1 MAERTKTTAPA
12 TRPVPMKLF
21 ATWEVDRTAPDCIPR
36 LCSLTLT
43 RLVILRPLG
52 SDLTSISI
60 AVKMHGSKRTLRS
73 NEMAIP
79 IGGMLDTDLEL
90 QFALQYPHF
99 LKRDGNKLLILL
111 QRRKR
116 YKNRTMLGYKTLAEG
131 VINMAQVLQKQMD
144 LELELVSD
152 KAEKY
157 GGHSVAL
164 ARVSVVALSSQPVD
178 QDKRLMNDPNERL
191 CPEYSDEEE
200 EFSSEGEAEGSD
212 SEPTIEMHR
221 RKSRAK
227 IPANARVLLC
237 LISILSSGSIRF
249 VKTCVFLPAD
259 RLRTGCRPPSTT
271 RRLMER
277 LSLLQQRNLKQKF
290 IALLKR
296 RFRVSEDLD
305 QDQEEIGQKL
315 SGGDMEIEELFD
327 ELEDLSDSGPELD
340 TMSVS
345 STPKPSLRPFFSS
358 SRSLL
363 APPHSGV
370 TCVLYSL
377 DNYYT
382 EFDDDSSKT
391 VYLVGW
397 LCIVACYDSVVVT
410 NEETGNAPA
419 TAVGQ
424 QSAGQLP
431 KEKHRV
437 GHTTPERESA
447 SSRGSIGYAL
457 RLVANATAG
466 VEHFRD
472 LQDFCYV
479 LYNIT
484 INSKSPNLATVYT
497 TVVYTERGVDRQ
509 SDDSS
514 RRADSDSHPENWTD
528 HEANDPPNYVP
539 GSPPKSEQHNK
550 TESSDRRSRLF
561 TRDRGAPGN
570 NKSKKHSLSVDL
582 KPPADL
588 NSSEPR
594 KALVEQLS
602 RVLPDDSLPD
612 AVSLVSLAD
621 PGGALLA
628 TRLQE
633 RNHRV
638 LTTASPA
645 DVRATFTCLV
655 TRIQKFCNSS
665 AKPPAP
671 IKVVIAGGD
680 SFVNTVLRHYV
691 DLLSFRPPDWQNYLK
706 FLVVPLGSNTL
717 SKYLSSIDGKYSM
730 LFGEEWKEL
739 LEREGGGASE
749 CAARVSEYL
758 ADAGTT
764 MLLPIAEAMV
774 TYRETDDSSQ
784 IFIPFINDVRVGC
797 PDSSSSASVDLEESN
812 VTMSGSPP
820 SLPPPGL
827 PIPPPGRLT
836 PPSSPNVGQPMREG
850 WEPVEL
856 QLDYW
861 SKHTQGEK
869 GKNTLRQAFRALHVQ
884 RLPGLGETPGHHLSM
899 NYTTKEKKQKN
910 YFLFAFFHVI
920 PPHNVATFTVMRLGK
935 KKEKEKENEPKS
947 QTVEGVTRLICSAK
961 THNIPLRVSID
972 GTEWYGVKFFQLSA
986 QWQTHIKTFPIA
998 LLEYSS
1004 QQQTPNPTATFL
1016 LEEGIKKRKR
1026 KLLVLLEA
1034 LNNDKIICGVLFAD
1048 GLNSASS
1055 S

>member
-79 IGGMLDTDLEL
+79 PGGMLDTELEL

-144 LELELVSD
+144 LELELVSY

-157 GGHSVAL
+157 AGHSVAF

-212 SEPTIEMHR
+212 SEPTLEMHR

-227 IPANARVLLC
+227 MPNARR
-237 LISILSSGSIRF
+237 LI
-249 VKTCVFLPAD
+249 
-259 RLRTGCRPPSTT
+259 
-271 RRLMER
+271 ER

-363 APPHSGV
+363 APPHS
-370 TCVLYSL
+370 
-377 DNYYT
+377 
-382 EFDDDSSKT
+382 
-391 VYLVGW
+391 
-397 LCIVACYDSVVVT
+397 
-410 NEETGNAPA
+410 
-419 TAVGQ
+419 
-424 QSAGQLP
+424 
-431 KEKHRV
+431 
-437 GHTTPERESA
+437 
-447 SSRGSIGYAL
+447 
-457 RLVANATAG
+457 
-466 VEHFRD
+466 
-472 LQDFCYV
+472 
-479 LYNIT
+479 
-484 INSKSPNLATVYT
+484 
-497 TVVYTERGVDRQ
+497 ERGVDRQ

-550 TESSDRRSRLF
+550 NEGSDKRTRLF
-561 TRDRGAPGN
+561 ARDRGTPGS

-628 TRLQE
+628 ARLQE

-645 DVRATFTCLV
+645 DIRATFTCLV

-680 SFVNTVLRHYV
+680 CFVNAVLRHYV

-717 SKYLSSIDGKYSM
+717 SKYLSSIDGRYSM

-739 LEREGGGASE
+739 LDREGGGAGE
-749 CAARVSEYL
+749 CAVRVAEYL
-758 ADAGTT
+758 AASGTT
-764 MLLPIAEAMV
+764 LLLPIGEAMV

-797 PDSSSSASVDLEESN
+797 PDSSSSASVDLDETN
-812 VTMSGSPP
+812 ATMSGSPP
-820 SLPPPGL
+820 SLPPAGL

-861 SKHTQGEK
+861 SKQTQGEK

-884 RLPGLGETPGHHLSM
+884 RLPPLGETHGNHLSM
-899 NYTTKEKKQKN
+899 NYTTKEKKQKISD

-920 PPHNVATFTVMRLGK
+920 SSHNVATFTVMRLGK

-947 QTVEGVTRLICSAK
+947 QTVDGVTRLICSAK

-1004 QQQTPNPTATFL
+1004 QQQSPNTT
-1016 LEEGIKKRKR
+1016 
-1026 KLLVLLEA
+1026 
-1034 LNNDKIICGVLFAD
+1034 
-1048 GLNSASS
+1048 
-1055 S
+1055 

>member
-1 MAERTKTTAPA
+1 
-12 TRPVPMKLF
+12 MKQP
-21 ATWEVDRTAPDCIPR
+21 TSQTNTV

-43 RLVILRPLG
+43 RLIILRPLG

-60 AVKMHGSKRTLRS
+60 AVKMQSSKRTLRS

-79 IGGMLDTDLEL
+79 TSGMLDTELEL

-164 ARVSVVALSSQPVD
+164 ARVSVIALTSQPVD

-212 SEPTIEMHR
+212 SEPTLEMHR

-227 IPANARVLLC
+227 IPANAR
-237 LISILSSGSIRF
+237 
-249 VKTCVFLPAD
+249 
-259 RLRTGCRPPSTT
+259 
-271 RRLMER
+271 
-277 LSLLQQRNLKQKF
+277 QRNLKQKF

-315 SGGDMEIEELFD
+315 SESLTQYAGFVKGGDMEIEELFD

-363 APPHSGV
+363 APPHS
-370 TCVLYSL
+370 
-377 DNYYT
+377 
-382 EFDDDSSKT
+382 
-391 VYLVGW
+391 
-397 LCIVACYDSVVVT
+397 VVT
-410 NEETGNAPA
+410 NEETGSTPT
-419 TAVGQ
+419 TAVGH
-424 QSAGQLP
+424 QSAGQP
-431 KEKHRV
+431 AKEKHRI
-437 GHTTPERESA
+437 GHTTP
-447 SSRGSIGYAL
+447 
-457 RLVANATAG
+457 
-466 VEHFRD
+466 
-472 LQDFCYV
+472 
-479 LYNIT
+479 
-484 INSKSPNLATVYT
+484 
-497 TVVYTERGVDRQ
+497 ERGVDRQ

-550 TESSDRRSRLF
+550 SESSDRRSRLF
-561 TRDRGAPGN
+561 TRDRGAPGS
-570 NKSKKHSLSVDL
+570 NKSKKHNLSVDL

-612 AVSLVSLAD
+612 SVSLVSLAD
-621 PGGALLA
+621 PGGAVLA

-645 DVRATFTCLV
+645 DIRATFTCLV

-680 SFVNTVLRHYV
+680 SFVNAVLRYYV
-691 DLLSFRPPDWQNYLK
+691 DQLSFRPPDWQNYLK
-706 FLVVPLGSNTL
+706 FLIVPLGSNTL
-717 SKYLSSIDGKYSM
+717 SKYLSSIDTKYSM

-739 LEREGGGASE
+739 LEREGGGVSE
-749 CAARVSEYL
+749 GAARVSEYL
-758 ADAGTT
+758 AAAGTT
-764 MLLPIAEAMV
+764 LLLPIAEAMV
-774 TYRETDDSSQ
+774 TYREIDDSSQ

-827 PIPPPGRLT
+827 PVPPPGRLT
-836 PPSSPNVGQPMREG
+836 PPSSPNVGQPSREG

-861 SKHTQGEK
+861 SKQTQGEK

-884 RLPGLGETPGHHLSM
+884 RLPPLGETPGHHLSM
-899 NYTTKEKKQKN
+899 NYTTKEKKQK
-910 YFLFAFFHVI
+910 I
-920 PPHNVATFTVMRLGK
+920 MRLGK

-972 GTEWYGVKFFQLSA
+972 GTERYGVKFFQLSA

-1004 QQQTPNPTATFL
+1004 QQQVPNPT
-1016 LEEGIKKRKR
+1016 
-1026 KLLVLLEA
+1026 
-1034 LNNDKIICGVLFAD
+1034 
-1048 GLNSASS
+1048 
-1055 S
+1055 

>member
-21 ATWEVDRTAPDCIPR
+21 ASWEVDCTAPNCIPR

-43 RLVILRPLG
+43 RLVILRSLG

-60 AVKMHGSKRTLRS
+60 AVKMQSSKRTLRS

-79 IGGMLDTDLEL
+79 TGGMLDTELEL

-99 LKRDGNKLLILL
+99 LKRDGNKLLIQL

-157 GGHSVAL
+157 GGHSVVL

-212 SEPTIEMHR
+212 SEPTLEMGHR
-221 RKSRAK
+221 RKTRAK
-227 IPANARVLLC
+227 IPPNAR
-237 LISILSSGSIRF
+237 
-249 VKTCVFLPAD
+249 
-259 RLRTGCRPPSTT
+259 
-271 RRLMER
+271 
-277 LSLLQQRNLKQKF
+277 QRNLKQKF

-315 SGGDMEIEELFD
+315 SDSLTGFVKGAEMEIEELFD
-327 ELEDLSDSGPELD
+327 ELENFSDSGPELD

-363 APPHSGV
+363 APPHS
-370 TCVLYSL
+370 
-377 DNYYT
+377 
-382 EFDDDSSKT
+382 
-391 VYLVGW
+391 
-397 LCIVACYDSVVVT
+397 VVT
-410 NEETGNAPA
+410 NEETGNTAA
-419 TAVGQ
+419 TAIGQ
-424 QSAGQLP
+424 QSAGQP
-431 KEKHRV
+431 AKEKQRI
-437 GHTTPERESA
+437 GHTTP
-447 SSRGSIGYAL
+447 
-457 RLVANATAG
+457 
-466 VEHFRD
+466 
-472 LQDFCYV
+472 
-479 LYNIT
+479 
-484 INSKSPNLATVYT
+484 
-497 TVVYTERGVDRQ
+497 ERGVDRQ

-528 HEANDPPNYVP
+528 HEANDPPNYVT

-550 TESSDRRSRLF
+550 AENTDKRSRLF
-561 TRDRGAPGN
+561 TRDRGVPAT

-621 PGGALLA
+621 PGAAVLA

-645 DVRATFTCLV
+645 DIRATFTCLV

-680 SFVNTVLRHYV
+680 GFVNAVLRHYV
-691 DLLSFRPPDWQNYLK
+691 DQLSFRPQSYLK
-706 FLVVPLGSNTL
+706 FFVVPLGSNTL
-717 SKYLSSIDGKYSM
+717 SKYLGSIDAKYSM
-730 LFGEEWKEL
+730 LFGDEWKEL

-749 CAARVSEYL
+749 GAARVSEYL
-758 ADAGTT
+758 ASAGTT
-764 MLLPIAEAMV
+764 LLLPIAEAMV

-820 SLPPPGL
+820 SLPPPAL
-827 PIPPPGRLT
+827 PVPLPGRLT
-836 PPSSPNVGQPMREG
+836 PPSSPNVGQPTREG

-861 SKHTQGEK
+861 SKQTQGEK

-884 RLPGLGETPGHHLSM
+884 RLPPLGETPGHYLSM
-899 NYTTKEKKQKN
+899 NYTTKEKKQK
-910 YFLFAFFHVI
+910 I
-920 PPHNVATFTVMRLGK
+920 MRLGK

-998 LLEYSS
+998 MLEYSP
-1004 QQQTPNPTATFL
+1004 QQQAANPT
-1016 LEEGIKKRKR
+1016 
-1026 KLLVLLEA
+1026 
-1034 LNNDKIICGVLFAD
+1034 
-1048 GLNSASS
+1048 
-1055 S
+1055 

>member
-79 IGGMLDTDLEL
+79 PGGMLDTELEL

-144 LELELVSD
+144 LELELVSY

-157 GGHSVAL
+157 AGHSVAF

-212 SEPTIEMHR
+212 SEPTLEMHR

-227 IPANARVLLC
+227 IPNAR
-237 LISILSSGSIRF
+237 
-249 VKTCVFLPAD
+249 
-259 RLRTGCRPPSTT
+259 
-271 RRLMER
+271 
-277 LSLLQQRNLKQKF
+277 QRNLKQKF

-315 SGGDMEIEELFD
+315 S
-327 ELEDLSDSGPELD
+327 
-340 TMSVS
+340 
-345 STPKPSLRPFFSS
+345 
-358 SRSLL
+358 
-363 APPHSGV
+363 
-370 TCVLYSL
+370 
-377 DNYYT
+377 
-382 EFDDDSSKT
+382 
-391 VYLVGW
+391 
-397 LCIVACYDSVVVT
+397 
-410 NEETGNAPA
+410 
-419 TAVGQ
+419 
-424 QSAGQLP
+424 
-431 KEKHRV
+431 
-437 GHTTPERESA
+437 
-447 SSRGSIGYAL
+447 
-457 RLVANATAG
+457 
-466 VEHFRD
+466 
-472 LQDFCYV
+472 
-479 LYNIT
+479 
-484 INSKSPNLATVYT
+484 
-497 TVVYTERGVDRQ
+497 ERGVDRQ

-550 TESSDRRSRLF
+550 NEGSDKRTRLF
-561 TRDRGAPGN
+561 ARDRGTPGS

-612 AVSLVSLAD
+612 AVSLVSLSD

-628 TRLQE
+628 ARLQE

-645 DVRATFTCLV
+645 DIRATFTCLV

-680 SFVNTVLRHYV
+680 CFVNAVLRHYV

-739 LEREGGGASE
+739 LDREGGGAGE
-749 CAARVSEYL
+749 CAVRVAEYL
-758 ADAGTT
+758 AVSGTT
-764 MLLPIAEAMV
+764 LLLPIGEAMV

-797 PDSSSSASVDLEESN
+797 PDSSSSASVDLDETN
-812 VTMSGSPP
+812 ATMSGSPP
-820 SLPPPGL
+820 SLPPAGL

-861 SKHTQGEK
+861 SKQTQGEK

-884 RLPGLGETPGHHLSM
+884 RLPPLGETHGNHLSM
-899 NYTTKEKKQKN
+899 NYTTKEKKQKISD

-920 PPHNVATFTVMRLGK
+920 SSHNVATFTVMRLGK

-947 QTVEGVTRLICSAK
+947 QTVDGVTRLICSAK

-1004 QQQTPNPTATFL
+1004 QQQSPNTT
-1016 LEEGIKKRKR
+1016 
-1026 KLLVLLEA
+1026 
-1034 LNNDKIICGVLFAD
+1034 
-1048 GLNSASS
+1048 
-1055 S
+1055 

>member
-1 MAERTKTTAPA
+1 MAERTKVTAPA

-21 ATWEVDRTAPDCIPR
+21 ATWEVDRTPPNCIPR

-52 SDLTSISI
+52 SDLASISI
-60 AVKMHGSKRTLRS
+60 AVKMQSSKRTLRS

-79 IGGMLDTDLEL
+79 TGGILDTELEL

-131 VINMAQVLQKQMD
+131 IINMAQVLQKQMD

-178 QDKRLMNDPNERL
+178 HDKRLMNDPNERL
-191 CPEYSDEEE
+191 CPEFSDEEE

-212 SEPTIEMHR
+212 SEPTLEVHR
-221 RKSRAK
+221 RKSRGK
-227 IPANARVLLC
+227 IPTNAR
-237 LISILSSGSIRF
+237 
-249 VKTCVFLPAD
+249 
-259 RLRTGCRPPSTT
+259 
-271 RRLMER
+271 
-277 LSLLQQRNLKQKF
+277 QRNLKQKF

-296 RFRVSEDLD
+296 FRVSEELEH
-305 QDQEEIGQKL
+305 DQEEIGQKL

-363 APPHSGV
+363 APPH
-370 TCVLYSL
+370 C
-377 DNYYT
+377 
-382 EFDDDSSKT
+382 
-391 VYLVGW
+391 
-397 LCIVACYDSVVVT
+397 
-410 NEETGNAPA
+410 
-419 TAVGQ
+419 
-424 QSAGQLP
+424 
-431 KEKHRV
+431 
-437 GHTTPERESA
+437 
-447 SSRGSIGYAL
+447 
-457 RLVANATAG
+457 
-466 VEHFRD
+466 
-472 LQDFCYV
+472 
-479 LYNIT
+479 
-484 INSKSPNLATVYT
+484 
-497 TVVYTERGVDRQ
+497 ERGVDRQ

-528 HEANDPPNYVP
+528 HEANDPPNYIA
-539 GSPPKSEQHNK
+539 GSPPKSEQPNK
-550 TESSDRRSRLF
+550 SESSERKNRLF
-561 TRDRGAPGN
+561 ARDRGTPGS

-582 KPPADL
+582 KPSADL
-588 NSSEPR
+588 NNTEPR

-602 RVLPDDSLPD
+602 RILPDDSLPE
-612 AVSLVSLAD
+612 AVSLISIAD
-621 PGGALLA
+621 PGGAVLA
-628 TRLQE
+628 ARLQE
-633 RNHRV
+633 RNHKV
-638 LTTASPA
+638 LTTVSPA
-645 DVRATFTCLV
+645 DIRATFTCLV

-680 SFVNTVLRHYV
+680 SFINAVLRHYV
-691 DLLSFRPPDWQNYLK
+691 DLLSFRSPDWQNYMK

-717 SKYLSSIDGKYSM
+717 TRYLSSIDSKYSM
-730 LFGEEWKEL
+730 LFGDEWKEL
-739 LEREGGGASE
+739 LEREGGGSIE
-749 CAARVSEYL
+749 GAARVSEYL
-758 ADAGTT
+758 ATANTVL
-764 MLLPIAEAMV
+764 LLPIAEAMV

-812 VTMSGSPP
+812 VSMSGSPP
-820 SLPPPGL
+820 SLPPPTL
-827 PIPPPGRLT
+827 PVPPPGKLT
-836 PPSSPNVGQPMREG
+836 PPSSPNVGQPREG

-861 SKHTQGEK
+861 GKQTQGEK
-869 GKNTLRQAFRALHVQ
+869 GKSTLRQAFRALHVQ
-884 RLPGLGETPGHHLSM
+884 RLPSLGEAPGHHLCM
-899 NYTTKEKKQKN
+899 NYTTKEKKQK
-910 YFLFAFFHVI
+910 I
-920 PPHNVATFTVMRLGK
+920 MRLGK

-947 QTVEGVTRLICSAK
+947 QTVDGVTRLICSAK

-998 LLEYSS
+998 LLEYNP
-1004 QQQTPNPTATFL
+1004 QQQTSNAT
-1016 LEEGIKKRKR
+1016 
-1026 KLLVLLEA
+1026 
-1034 LNNDKIICGVLFAD
+1034 
-1048 GLNSASS
+1048 
-1055 S
+1055 

>member
-43 RLVILRPLG
+43 RLVVLRPLG

-79 IGGMLDTDLEL
+79 PSGMLDTELEL

-144 LELELVSD
+144 LELELVSY

-157 GGHSVAL
+157 AGHSVAI

-178 QDKRLMNDPNERL
+178 QDKRLMNDPSERL

-212 SEPTIEMHR
+212 SEPTLEMHR

-227 IPANARVLLC
+227 IPANARR
-237 LISILSSGSIRF
+237 LI
-249 VKTCVFLPAD
+249 
-259 RLRTGCRPPSTT
+259 
-271 RRLMER
+271 ER

-315 SGGDMEIEELFD
+315 SGGDMEIEDLFH

-363 APPHSGV
+363 APPHS
-370 TCVLYSL
+370 
-377 DNYYT
+377 
-382 EFDDDSSKT
+382 
-391 VYLVGW
+391 
-397 LCIVACYDSVVVT
+397 VVT
-410 NEETGNAPA
+410 NEETGCNPA

-424 QSAGQLP
+424 QSAGQPP

-437 GHTTPERESA
+437 GHTTP
-447 SSRGSIGYAL
+447 
-457 RLVANATAG
+457 
-466 VEHFRD
+466 
-472 LQDFCYV
+472 
-479 LYNIT
+479 
-484 INSKSPNLATVYT
+484 
-497 TVVYTERGVDRQ
+497 ERGVDRQ

-550 TESSDRRSRLF
+550 NEGSDKRTRLF
-561 TRDRGAPGN
+561 ARDRGTPGS

-602 RVLPDDSLPD
+602 RFLPDDSLPD
-612 AVSLVSLAD
+612 AVSMVSLAD

-645 DVRATFTCLV
+645 DIRATFTCLV

-680 SFVNTVLRHYV
+680 GFVNAVLRHYV

-739 LEREGGGASE
+739 LDREGGGASE
-749 CAARVSEYL
+749 CAVRVSEYL
-758 ADAGTT
+758 AVSGTT
-764 MLLPIAEAMV
+764 LLLPIAEAMV

-797 PDSSSSASVDLEESN
+797 PDSSSSASVDLDESN
-812 VTMSGSPP
+812 ATMSGSPP
-820 SLPPPGL
+820 SLPPPSL

-861 SKHTQGEK
+861 SKQTQGEK

-884 RLPGLGETPGHHLSM
+884 RLPSLGEIPSNHLSM
-899 NYTTKEKKQKN
+899 NYTTKEKKQK
-910 YFLFAFFHVI
+910 I
-920 PPHNVATFTVMRLGK
+920 MRLGK

-947 QTVEGVTRLICSAK
+947 QTVDGVTRLICSAK

-998 LLEYSS
+998 LLEYNS
-1004 QQQTPNPTATFL
+1004 QQQSPNPT
-1016 LEEGIKKRKR
+1016 
-1026 KLLVLLEA
+1026 
-1034 LNNDKIICGVLFAD
+1034 
-1048 GLNSASS
+1048 
-1055 S
+1055 

>member
-21 ATWEVDRTAPDCIPR
+21 ATWEVDRASPNCIPR

-52 SDLTSISI
+52 SDLASISI
-60 AVKMHGSKRTLRS
+60 AVKMQSSKRTLRS

-79 IGGMLDTDLEL
+79 PGGMLDTELEL
-90 QFALQYPHF
+90 QFALQYPHY

-111 QRRKR
+111 QRKKR

-212 SEPTIEMHR
+212 SEPTLEMHR

-227 IPANARVLLC
+227 IPANAR
-237 LISILSSGSIRF
+237 
-249 VKTCVFLPAD
+249 
-259 RLRTGCRPPSTT
+259 
-271 RRLMER
+271 
-277 LSLLQQRNLKQKF
+277 QRNFKQKF

-363 APPHSGV
+363 APPHS
-370 TCVLYSL
+370 
-377 DNYYT
+377 
-382 EFDDDSSKT
+382 
-391 VYLVGW
+391 
-397 LCIVACYDSVVVT
+397 
-410 NEETGNAPA
+410 
-419 TAVGQ
+419 
-424 QSAGQLP
+424 
-431 KEKHRV
+431 
-437 GHTTPERESA
+437 
-447 SSRGSIGYAL
+447 
-457 RLVANATAG
+457 
-466 VEHFRD
+466 
-472 LQDFCYV
+472 
-479 LYNIT
+479 
-484 INSKSPNLATVYT
+484 
-497 TVVYTERGVDRQ
+497 ERGVDRQ

-550 TESSDRRSRLF
+550 SESSDRRSRLF
-561 TRDRGAPGN
+561 TRDRGTPGS

-621 PGGALLA
+621 PGGAVLA

-633 RNHRV
+633 RNQRV

-645 DVRATFTCLV
+645 DIRATFTCLV

-665 AKPPAP
+665 AKPLVP

-680 SFVNTVLRHYV
+680 SFANAVLRHYV
-691 DLLSFRPPDWQNYLK
+691 DLLSFRPLDWQNYLK

-717 SKYLSSIDGKYSM
+717 SKYLSSIDTKYSM
-730 LFGEEWKEL
+730 LFGDEWKEL

-749 CAARVSEYL
+749 CAARVSEYF
-758 ADAGTT
+758 AVAGTT
-764 MLLPIAEAMV
+764 LLLPIAEAMV

-812 VTMSGSPP
+812 ITMSGSPP

-827 PIPPPGRLT
+827 PIPLPGRLT
-836 PPSSPNVGQPMREG
+836 PPSSPNVGQPTREG

-861 SKHTQGEK
+861 SKQTQGEK

-884 RLPGLGETPGHHLSM
+884 RLPPLGETPGHHLTM
-899 NYTTKEKKQKN
+899 NYTTKEKKQK
-910 YFLFAFFHVI
+910 I
-920 PPHNVATFTVMRLGK
+920 MRLGK

-947 QTVEGVTRLICSAK
+947 QTVDGVTRLICSAK

-998 LLEYSS
+998 LLEYNS
-1004 QQQTPNPTATFL
+1004 QQQAFNPT
-1016 LEEGIKKRKR
+1016 
-1026 KLLVLLEA
+1026 
-1034 LNNDKIICGVLFAD
+1034 
-1048 GLNSASS
+1048 
-1055 S
+1055 

>member
-1 MAERTKTTAPA
+1 MAERTKVTAPA

-21 ATWEVDRTAPDCIPR
+21 ATWEVDRTPPNCIPR

-52 SDLTSISI
+52 SDLASISI
-60 AVKMHGSKRTLRS
+60 AVKMQSSKRTLRS

-79 IGGMLDTDLEL
+79 TGGILDTELEL

-131 VINMAQVLQKQMD
+131 IINMAQVLQKQMD

-178 QDKRLMNDPNERL
+178 HDKRLMNDPNERL
-191 CPEYSDEEE
+191 CPEFSDEEE

-212 SEPTIEMHR
+212 SEPTLEVHR
-221 RKSRAK
+221 RKNRGK
-227 IPANARVLLC
+227 IPTNAR
-237 LISILSSGSIRF
+237 
-249 VKTCVFLPAD
+249 
-259 RLRTGCRPPSTT
+259 
-271 RRLMER
+271 
-277 LSLLQQRNLKQKF
+277 QRNLKQKF

-296 RFRVSEDLD
+296 FRVSEELEH
-305 QDQEEIGQKL
+305 DQEEIGQKL

-363 APPHSGV
+363 APPHS
-370 TCVLYSL
+370 
-377 DNYYT
+377 
-382 EFDDDSSKT
+382 
-391 VYLVGW
+391 
-397 LCIVACYDSVVVT
+397 
-410 NEETGNAPA
+410 
-419 TAVGQ
+419 
-424 QSAGQLP
+424 
-431 KEKHRV
+431 
-437 GHTTPERESA
+437 
-447 SSRGSIGYAL
+447 
-457 RLVANATAG
+457 
-466 VEHFRD
+466 
-472 LQDFCYV
+472 
-479 LYNIT
+479 
-484 INSKSPNLATVYT
+484 
-497 TVVYTERGVDRQ
+497 ERGVDRQ

-528 HEANDPPNYVP
+528 HEANDPPNYIA
-539 GSPPKSEQHNK
+539 GSPPKSEQPNK
-550 TESSDRRSRLF
+550 SESSERKNRLF
-561 TRDRGAPGN
+561 ARDRGTPGS

-582 KPPADL
+582 KPSADL
-588 NSSEPR
+588 NNTEPR

-602 RVLPDDSLPD
+602 RILPDDSLPE
-612 AVSLVSLAD
+612 AVSLISIAD
-621 PGGALLA
+621 PGGAVLA
-628 TRLQE
+628 ARLQE
-633 RNHRV
+633 RNHKV
-638 LTTASPA
+638 LTTVSPA
-645 DVRATFTCLV
+645 DIRATFTCLV

-680 SFVNTVLRHYV
+680 SFINAVLRHYV
-691 DLLSFRPPDWQNYLK
+691 DLLSFRSPDWQNYMK

-717 SKYLSSIDGKYSM
+717 TRYLSSIDSKYSM
-730 LFGEEWKEL
+730 LFGDEWKEL
-739 LEREGGGASE
+739 LEREGGGSIE
-749 CAARVSEYL
+749 GAARVSEYL
-758 ADAGTT
+758 ATANTVL
-764 MLLPIAEAMV
+764 LLPIAEAMV

-812 VTMSGSPP
+812 VSMSGSPP
-820 SLPPPGL
+820 SLPPPTL
-827 PIPPPGRLT
+827 PVPPPGKLT
-836 PPSSPNVGQPMREG
+836 PPSSPNVGQPREG

-861 SKHTQGEK
+861 GKQTQGEK
-869 GKNTLRQAFRALHVQ
+869 GKSTLRQAFRALHVQ
-884 RLPGLGETPGHHLSM
+884 RLPSLGEAPGHHLCM
-899 NYTTKEKKQKN
+899 NYTTKEKKQK
-910 YFLFAFFHVI
+910 I
-920 PPHNVATFTVMRLGK
+920 MRLGK

-947 QTVEGVTRLICSAK
+947 QTVDGVTRLICSAK

-986 QWQTHIKTFPIA
+986 QWQTHIKTFPIT
-998 LLEYSS
+998 LLEYNP
-1004 QQQTPNPTATFL
+1004 QQQTSNAT
-1016 LEEGIKKRKR
+1016 
-1026 KLLVLLEA
+1026 
-1034 LNNDKIICGVLFAD
+1034 
-1048 GLNSASS
+1048 
-1055 S
+1055 

>member
-21 ATWEVDRTAPDCIPR
+21 ATWEVDRTAPNCIPR
-36 LCSLTLT
+36 LCSLTLS

-52 SDLTSISI
+52 VDLTSISI
-60 AVKMHGSKRTLRS
+60 AVKMHSSKRTLRS
-73 NEMAIP
+73 NEMSIP
-79 IGGMLDTDLEL
+79 PGGLLDTELEL
-90 QFALQYPHF
+90 QFALQYPHY

-131 VINMAQVLQKQMD
+131 VINMAQVLQRQMD
-144 LELELVSD
+144 LELELVSG
-152 KAEKY
+152 KVEKY

-212 SEPTIEMHR
+212 SEPTPDMHR

-227 IPANARVLLC
+227 IPANAR
-237 LISILSSGSIRF
+237 
-249 VKTCVFLPAD
+249 
-259 RLRTGCRPPSTT
+259 
-271 RRLMER
+271 
-277 LSLLQQRNLKQKF
+277 QRNLTQKF

-296 RFRVSEDLD
+296 RFKVSEDLD

-363 APPHSGV
+363 APPNS
-370 TCVLYSL
+370 
-377 DNYYT
+377 
-382 EFDDDSSKT
+382 
-391 VYLVGW
+391 
-397 LCIVACYDSVVVT
+397 VVT
-410 NEETGNAPA
+410 NEESGSTPA

-424 QSAGQLP
+424 QGAGHP
-431 KEKHRV
+431 AKEKHRI
-437 GHTTPERESA
+437 GHTTP
-447 SSRGSIGYAL
+447 
-457 RLVANATAG
+457 
-466 VEHFRD
+466 
-472 LQDFCYV
+472 
-479 LYNIT
+479 
-484 INSKSPNLATVYT
+484 
-497 TVVYTERGVDRQ
+497 ERGVDRQ

-550 TESSDRRSRLF
+550 SESSDRRSRLF
-561 TRDRGAPGN
+561 TRDRGTPGS

-621 PGGALLA
+621 PGGAVLA

-645 DVRATFTCLV
+645 DIRATFTCLV

-665 AKPPAP
+665 AKPPAR

-680 SFVNTVLRHYV
+680 SFVNGVLRHYV
-691 DLLSFRPPDWQNYLK
+691 DLLSFWPPDWQNYLK

-717 SKYLSSIDGKYSM
+717 SRYLSSIDARYSM

-749 CAARVSEYL
+749 GAARVSEYL
-758 ADAGTT
+758 AAAGTT
-764 MLLPIAEAMV
+764 LALPIAEAMV

-797 PDSSSSASVDLEESN
+797 PDSSSSASVDLEESSI
-812 VTMSGSPP
+812 TMSGSPP

-836 PPSSPNVGQPMREG
+836 PPSSPNVGQPTRDG

-861 SKHTQGEK
+861 SKQTQGEK

-884 RLPGLGETPGHHLSM
+884 RLPPLGEAPGHHLSM
-899 NYTTKEKKQKN
+899 NYTTKEKKQK
-910 YFLFAFFHVI
+910 I
-920 PPHNVATFTVMRLGK
+920 MRLGK

-961 THNIPLRVSID
+961 TQNIPLRVSID

-1004 QQQTPNPTATFL
+1004 QQQAPNPT
-1016 LEEGIKKRKR
+1016 
-1026 KLLVLLEA
+1026 
-1034 LNNDKIICGVLFAD
+1034 
-1048 GLNSASS
+1048 
-1055 S
+1055 

>member
-1 MAERTKTTAPA
+1 MAERTKVTAPA

-21 ATWEVDRTAPDCIPR
+21 ATWEVDRTPPNCIPR

-60 AVKMHGSKRTLRS
+60 AVKMHSSKRTLRS

-79 IGGMLDTDLEL
+79 TGGMLDTELEL

-131 VINMAQVLQKQMD
+131 VINMARVLQKQMD

-178 QDKRLMNDPNERL
+178 HDKRLMSDPNERL
-191 CPEYSDEEE
+191 CPEFSDEEE

-212 SEPTIEMHR
+212 SEPTLEVHR
-221 RKSRAK
+221 RKSRGK
-227 IPANARVLLC
+227 MPANAR
-237 LISILSSGSIRF
+237 
-249 VKTCVFLPAD
+249 
-259 RLRTGCRPPSTT
+259 
-271 RRLMER
+271 
-277 LSLLQQRNLKQKF
+277 QRNLKQKF

-296 RFRVSEDLD
+296 FRVSEELEH
-305 QDQEEIGQKL
+305 DQEEIGQKL

-363 APPHSGV
+363 APPHS
-370 TCVLYSL
+370 
-377 DNYYT
+377 
-382 EFDDDSSKT
+382 
-391 VYLVGW
+391 
-397 LCIVACYDSVVVT
+397 VVT
-410 NEETGNAPA
+410 SEDTA
-419 TAVGQ
+419 TVSATTTCQ
-424 QSAGQLP
+424 QTTAQP
-431 KEKHRV
+431 TKEKHRI
-437 GHTTPERESA
+437 GHTTP
-447 SSRGSIGYAL
+447 
-457 RLVANATAG
+457 
-466 VEHFRD
+466 
-472 LQDFCYV
+472 
-479 LYNIT
+479 
-484 INSKSPNLATVYT
+484 
-497 TVVYTERGVDRQ
+497 ERGVDRQ

-528 HEANDPPNYVP
+528 HEANDPPNYIA
-539 GSPPKSEQHNK
+539 GSPPKSEQPNK
-550 TESSDRRSRLF
+550 SENSERRSRLF
-561 TRDRGAPGN
+561 ARDRGTPGS

-582 KPPADL
+582 KPTSDL
-588 NSSEPR
+588 NNTEPR

-612 AVSLVSLAD
+612 AVSLVSIAD
-621 PGGALLA
+621 PGGAVLA
-628 TRLQE
+628 ARLQE
-633 RNHRV
+633 RNHKV

-645 DVRATFTCLV
+645 DIRATFTCLV

-671 IKVVIAGGD
+671 IKMIIAGGD
-680 SFVNTVLRHYV
+680 SFINAVLRHYV
-691 DLLSFRPPDWQNYLK
+691 DLLSFRPPDWQNYMK

-717 SKYLSSIDGKYSM
+717 TRYLGSIDAKYSM
-730 LFGEEWKEL
+730 LFGDEWKEL
-739 LEREGGGASE
+739 MEREGGGSSE
-749 CAARVSEYL
+749 GAARVSEYL
-758 ADAGTT
+758 ATANAVL
-764 MLLPIAEAMV
+764 LLPIAEAMV

-797 PDSSSSASVDLEESN
+797 PDSSSSTSVDLEESN
-812 VTMSGSPP
+812 ISVSGSPP
-820 SLPPPGL
+820 SLPPPTL
-827 PIPPPGRLT
+827 PVPPVPGKLT
-836 PPSSPNVGQPMREG
+836 PPSSPNVGQPTREG

-861 SKHTQGEK
+861 GKQTQGEK
-869 GKNTLRQAFRALHVQ
+869 GKSTLRQAFRALHVQ
-884 RLPGLGETPGHHLSM
+884 RLPSLGEVPGHHLSM
-899 NYTTKEKKQKN
+899 NYTTKEKKQK
-910 YFLFAFFHVI
+910 I
-920 PPHNVATFTVMRLGK
+920 MRLGK

-947 QTVEGVTRLICSAK
+947 QTVDGVTRLICSAK

-998 LLEYSS
+998 LLDYNP
-1004 QQQTPNPTATFL
+1004 QQQATTTT
-1016 LEEGIKKRKR
+1016 
-1026 KLLVLLEA
+1026 
-1034 LNNDKIICGVLFAD
+1034 
-1048 GLNSASS
+1048 
-1055 S
+1055 

>member
-1 MAERTKTTAPA
+1 MAERMKTTAPA

-21 ATWEVDRTAPDCIPR
+21 ATWEVDRTAPNCIPR

-52 SDLTSISI
+52 SDLNSISI
-60 AVKMHGSKRTLRS
+60 AVKMQSSKRTLRS
-73 NEMAIP
+73 NEIP
-79 IGGMLDTDLEL
+79 IPCGGMLDTELEL
-90 QFALQYPHF
+90 QFALQYPHY

-144 LELELVSD
+144 LELELVSE

-157 GGHSVAL
+157 DGLSVAL
-164 ARVSVVALSSQPVD
+164 ARVSVIALSSQPVD
-178 QDKRLMNDPNERL
+178 QDKRLMNDPNER
-191 CPEYSDEEE
+191 PEYSDEEE

-212 SEPTIEMHR
+212 SEPTLEVHR

-227 IPANARVLLC
+227 MPANAR
-237 LISILSSGSIRF
+237 
-249 VKTCVFLPAD
+249 
-259 RLRTGCRPPSTT
+259 
-271 RRLMER
+271 
-277 LSLLQQRNLKQKF
+277 QRNLKQKF

-305 QDQEEIGQKL
+305 QDQVEIGQKL

-363 APPHSGV
+363 APPHS
-370 TCVLYSL
+370 
-377 DNYYT
+377 
-382 EFDDDSSKT
+382 
-391 VYLVGW
+391 
-397 LCIVACYDSVVVT
+397 VT
-410 NEETGNAPA
+410 NEETGSTPA

-424 QSAGQLP
+424 QSAGQP
-431 KEKHRV
+431 AKEKHRI
-437 GHTTPERESA
+437 GHTTP
-447 SSRGSIGYAL
+447 
-457 RLVANATAG
+457 
-466 VEHFRD
+466 
-472 LQDFCYV
+472 
-479 LYNIT
+479 
-484 INSKSPNLATVYT
+484 
-497 TVVYTERGVDRQ
+497 ERGVDRQ

-561 TRDRGAPGN
+561 TRDRGAPGS

-602 RVLPDDSLPD
+602 RVLPDDTLPD

-621 PGGALLA
+621 PGGAVLA

-645 DVRATFTCLV
+645 DIRATFTCLV

-680 SFVNTVLRHYV
+680 SFINGVLRHYV
-691 DLLSFRPPDWQNYLK
+691 DLLSFRPPDWQSYLR

-717 SKYLSSIDGKYSM
+717 SKYLSSIDAKYSM
-730 LFGEEWKEL
+730 LFGDEWKEL

-749 CAARVSEYL
+749 GAARVSDYL
-758 ADAGTT
+758 AATGTT
-764 MLLPIAEAMV
+764 LALPIAEAMV

-812 VTMSGSPP
+812 ITMSGSPP

-827 PIPPPGRLT
+827 PVPPPGRLT
-836 PPSSPNVGQPMREG
+836 PPSSPNVGQPTREG

-861 SKHTQGEK
+861 SKQTQGEK

-884 RLPGLGETPGHHLSM
+884 RLPPFGEAPGHSLSM
-899 NYTTKEKKQKN
+899 NYTTKEKKQK
-910 YFLFAFFHVI
+910 I
-920 PPHNVATFTVMRLGK
+920 MRLGK

-972 GTEWYGVKFFQLSA
+972 GTEWCGVKFFQLSA

-998 LLEYSS
+998 LLEYNS
-1004 QQQTPNPTATFL
+1004 QQQVSNPT
-1016 LEEGIKKRKR
+1016 
-1026 KLLVLLEA
+1026 
-1034 LNNDKIICGVLFAD
+1034 
-1048 GLNSASS
+1048 
-1055 S
+1055 

>member
-21 ATWEVDRTAPDCIPR
+21 ATWEVDRTAPNCIPR

-43 RLVILRPLG
+43 RLIILRPLG

-60 AVKMHGSKRTLRS
+60 AVKMQSSKRTLRS

-79 IGGMLDTDLEL
+79 TSGMLDTELEL

-164 ARVSVVALSSQPVD
+164 ARVTVIALTSQPVD

-212 SEPTIEMHR
+212 SEPTLEMHR

-227 IPANARVLLC
+227 IPANAR
-237 LISILSSGSIRF
+237 
-249 VKTCVFLPAD
+249 
-259 RLRTGCRPPSTT
+259 
-271 RRLMER
+271 
-277 LSLLQQRNLKQKF
+277 QRNLKQKF

-315 SGGDMEIEELFD
+315 SESLTQYAGFVKGGDMEIEELFD

-363 APPHSGV
+363 APPHS
-370 TCVLYSL
+370 
-377 DNYYT
+377 
-382 EFDDDSSKT
+382 
-391 VYLVGW
+391 
-397 LCIVACYDSVVVT
+397 VVT
-410 NEETGNAPA
+410 NEETGSTPT
-419 TAVGQ
+419 TAVGH
-424 QSAGQLP
+424 QSAGQP
-431 KEKHRV
+431 AKEKHRI
-437 GHTTPERESA
+437 GHTTP
-447 SSRGSIGYAL
+447 
-457 RLVANATAG
+457 
-466 VEHFRD
+466 
-472 LQDFCYV
+472 
-479 LYNIT
+479 
-484 INSKSPNLATVYT
+484 
-497 TVVYTERGVDRQ
+497 ERGVDRQ

-539 GSPPKSEQHNK
+539 GSPPKSEHHNK
-550 TESSDRRSRLF
+550 SESSDRRSRLF
-561 TRDRGAPGN
+561 TRDRGAPGS
-570 NKSKKHSLSVDL
+570 NKSKKHNLSVDL

-612 AVSLVSLAD
+612 SVSLVSLAD
-621 PGGALLA
+621 PGGAVLA

-645 DVRATFTCLV
+645 DIRATFTCLV

-680 SFVNTVLRHYV
+680 SFVNAVLRYYV
-691 DLLSFRPPDWQNYLK
+691 DQLSFRPPDWQNYLK

-717 SKYLSSIDGKYSM
+717 SKYLGSIDTKYSM

-739 LEREGGGASE
+739 LEREGGGVSE
-749 CAARVSEYL
+749 GAARVSEYL
-758 ADAGTT
+758 AAAGTT
-764 MLLPIAEAMV
+764 LLLPIAEAMV

-827 PIPPPGRLT
+827 PVPPPGRLT
-836 PPSSPNVGQPMREG
+836 PPSSPNVGQPSREG

-861 SKHTQGEK
+861 SKQTQGEK

-884 RLPGLGETPGHHLSM
+884 RLPPFGETPGHHLSM
-899 NYTTKEKKQKN
+899 NYTTKEKKQK
-910 YFLFAFFHVI
+910 I
-920 PPHNVATFTVMRLGK
+920 MRLGK

-972 GTEWYGVKFFQLSA
+972 GTERYGVKFFQLSA

-1004 QQQTPNPTATFL
+1004 QQQVPNPT
-1016 LEEGIKKRKR
+1016 
-1026 KLLVLLEA
+1026 
-1034 LNNDKIICGVLFAD
+1034 
-1048 GLNSASS
+1048 
-1055 S
+1055 

>member
-1 MAERTKTTAPA
+1 MQGLTTPIFPSVKRRQFQAAWFSSNKAASTPLCFEFCG
-12 TRPVPMKLF
+12 T
-21 ATWEVDRTAPDCIPR
+21 R

-43 RLVILRPLG
+43 RLIILRPLG

-60 AVKMHGSKRTLRS
+60 AVKMQSSKRTLRS

-79 IGGMLDTDLEL
+79 TSGMLDTELEL

-164 ARVSVVALSSQPVD
+164 ARVSVIALTSQPVD

-212 SEPTIEMHR
+212 SEPTLEMHR

-227 IPANARVLLC
+227 IPANAR
-237 LISILSSGSIRF
+237 
-249 VKTCVFLPAD
+249 
-259 RLRTGCRPPSTT
+259 
-271 RRLMER
+271 
-277 LSLLQQRNLKQKF
+277 QRNLKQKF

-315 SGGDMEIEELFD
+315 SESLTQYAGFVKGGDMEIEELFD

-363 APPHSGV
+363 APPHS
-370 TCVLYSL
+370 
-377 DNYYT
+377 
-382 EFDDDSSKT
+382 
-391 VYLVGW
+391 
-397 LCIVACYDSVVVT
+397 VT
-410 NEETGNAPA
+410 NEETGSTPT
-419 TAVGQ
+419 TAVGH
-424 QSAGQLP
+424 QSAGQP
-431 KEKHRV
+431 AKEKHRI
-437 GHTTPERESA
+437 GHTTP
-447 SSRGSIGYAL
+447 
-457 RLVANATAG
+457 
-466 VEHFRD
+466 
-472 LQDFCYV
+472 
-479 LYNIT
+479 
-484 INSKSPNLATVYT
+484 
-497 TVVYTERGVDRQ
+497 ERGVDRQ

-550 TESSDRRSRLF
+550 SESSDRRSRLF
-561 TRDRGAPGN
+561 TRDRGAPGS
-570 NKSKKHSLSVDL
+570 NKSKKHNLSVDL

-612 AVSLVSLAD
+612 SVSLVSLAD
-621 PGGALLA
+621 PGGAVLA

-645 DVRATFTCLV
+645 DIRATFTCLV

-680 SFVNTVLRHYV
+680 SFVNAVLRYYV
-691 DLLSFRPPDWQNYLK
+691 DQLSFRPPDWQNYLK
-706 FLVVPLGSNTL
+706 FLIVPLGSNTL
-717 SKYLSSIDGKYSM
+717 SKYLSSIDTKYSM

-739 LEREGGGASE
+739 LEREGGGVSE
-749 CAARVSEYL
+749 GAARVSEYL
-758 ADAGTT
+758 AAAGTT
-764 MLLPIAEAMV
+764 LLLPIAEAMV
-774 TYRETDDSSQ
+774 TYREIDDSSQ

-827 PIPPPGRLT
+827 PVPPPGRLT
-836 PPSSPNVGQPMREG
+836 PPSSPNVGQPSREG

-861 SKHTQGEK
+861 SKQTQGEK

-884 RLPGLGETPGHHLSM
+884 RLPPLGETPGHHLSM
-899 NYTTKEKKQKN
+899 NYTTKEKKQK
-910 YFLFAFFHVI
+910 I
-920 PPHNVATFTVMRLGK
+920 MRLGK

-972 GTEWYGVKFFQLSA
+972 GTERYGVKFFQLSA

-1004 QQQTPNPTATFL
+1004 QQQVPNPT
-1016 LEEGIKKRKR
+1016 
-1026 KLLVLLEA
+1026 
-1034 LNNDKIICGVLFAD
+1034 
-1048 GLNSASS
+1048 
-1055 S
+1055 

>member
-1 MAERTKTTAPA
+1 MAERTKSTAPA

-21 ATWEVDRTAPDCIPR
+21 ATWEVDCTAPNCIPR

-52 SDLTSISI
+52 SDLSSISI
-60 AVKMHGSKRTLRS
+60 AVKMQSSKRTLRS

-79 IGGMLDTDLEL
+79 SSGMLDTELEL

-99 LKRDGNKLLILL
+99 LKRDGNKLLIQL

-131 VINMAQVLQKQMD
+131 VINMAQVLQRQMD

-157 GGHSVAL
+157 GGHSVVL

-178 QDKRLMNDPNERL
+178 QDKRLNDPNERL

-212 SEPTIEMHR
+212 SEPTLEMHR

-227 IPANARVLLC
+227 IPTNAR
-237 LISILSSGSIRF
+237 
-249 VKTCVFLPAD
+249 
-259 RLRTGCRPPSTT
+259 
-271 RRLMER
+271 
-277 LSLLQQRNLKQKF
+277 QRNLKQKF

-315 SGGDMEIEELFD
+315 SGAEMEIEELFD

-363 APPHSGV
+363 APPHS
-370 TCVLYSL
+370 
-377 DNYYT
+377 
-382 EFDDDSSKT
+382 
-391 VYLVGW
+391 
-397 LCIVACYDSVVVT
+397 VVT
-410 NEETGNAPA
+410 NDEIGSTPA

-424 QSAGQLP
+424 QAAGQP
-431 KEKHRV
+431 AKEKHRI
-437 GHTTPERESA
+437 GHTTP
-447 SSRGSIGYAL
+447 
-457 RLVANATAG
+457 
-466 VEHFRD
+466 
-472 LQDFCYV
+472 
-479 LYNIT
+479 
-484 INSKSPNLATVYT
+484 
-497 TVVYTERGVDRQ
+497 ERGVDRQ

-539 GSPPKSEQHNK
+539 GSPPKSEHHK
-550 TESSDRRSRLF
+550 TESTDRRSRLF
-561 TRDRGAPGN
+561 TRDRGVPGT

-582 KPPADL
+582 KPPTDL

-602 RVLPDDSLPD
+602 RVLPDDSLPE

-621 PGGALLA
+621 PGAAVLA

-645 DVRATFTCLV
+645 DIRATFTCLV

-680 SFVNTVLRHYV
+680 SFVNAVLRHYV
-691 DLLSFRPPDWQNYLK
+691 DQLSFRPQNYLK
-706 FLVVPLGSNTL
+706 FFVVPLGSNTL
-717 SKYLSSIDGKYSM
+717 SRYLCSIDARYTM
-730 LFGEEWKEL
+730 LFGDEWKEL

-749 CAARVSEYL
+749 CAARVTEYL
-758 ADAGTT
+758 ASAGSTL
-764 MLLPIAEAMV
+764 LLPIAEAMV

-820 SLPPPGL
+820 SLPPPGVPTPL
-827 PIPPPGRLT
+827 PGRLT
-836 PPSSPNVGQPMREG
+836 PPSSPNVGQPTREG

-861 SKHTQGEK
+861 SKQTQSEK

-884 RLPGLGETPGHHLSM
+884 RLPPPGETPGHYLSM
-899 NYTTKEKKQKN
+899 NYTTKEKKQK
-910 YFLFAFFHVI
+910 I
-920 PPHNVATFTVMRLGK
+920 MRLGK

-998 LLEYSS
+998 MFEYSS
-1004 QQQTPNPTATFL
+1004 QQQTPNPT
-1016 LEEGIKKRKR
+1016 
-1026 KLLVLLEA
+1026 
-1034 LNNDKIICGVLFAD
+1034 
-1048 GLNSASS
+1048 
-1055 S
+1055 

>member
-21 ATWEVDRTAPDCIPR
+21 ATWEVDRTAPNCIPR

-43 RLVILRPLG
+43 RLIILRPLG

-60 AVKMHGSKRTLRS
+60 AVKMQSSKRTLRS

-79 IGGMLDTDLEL
+79 TSGMLDTELEL

-164 ARVSVVALSSQPVD
+164 ARVTVIALTSQPVD

-212 SEPTIEMHR
+212 SEPTLEMHR

-227 IPANARVLLC
+227 IPANAR
-237 LISILSSGSIRF
+237 
-249 VKTCVFLPAD
+249 
-259 RLRTGCRPPSTT
+259 
-271 RRLMER
+271 
-277 LSLLQQRNLKQKF
+277 QRNLKQKF

-315 SGGDMEIEELFD
+315 SESLTQYAGFVKGGDMEIEELFD

-363 APPHSGV
+363 APPHS
-370 TCVLYSL
+370 
-377 DNYYT
+377 
-382 EFDDDSSKT
+382 
-391 VYLVGW
+391 
-397 LCIVACYDSVVVT
+397 
-410 NEETGNAPA
+410 
-419 TAVGQ
+419 
-424 QSAGQLP
+424 
-431 KEKHRV
+431 
-437 GHTTPERESA
+437 
-447 SSRGSIGYAL
+447 
-457 RLVANATAG
+457 
-466 VEHFRD
+466 
-472 LQDFCYV
+472 
-479 LYNIT
+479 
-484 INSKSPNLATVYT
+484 
-497 TVVYTERGVDRQ
+497 ERGVDRQ

-539 GSPPKSEQHNK
+539 GSPPKSEHHNK
-550 TESSDRRSRLF
+550 SESSDRRSRLF
-561 TRDRGAPGN
+561 TRDRGAPGS
-570 NKSKKHSLSVDL
+570 NKSKKHNLSVDL

-612 AVSLVSLAD
+612 SVSLVSLAD
-621 PGGALLA
+621 PGGAVLA

-645 DVRATFTCLV
+645 DIRATFTCLV

-680 SFVNTVLRHYV
+680 SFVNAVLRYYV
-691 DLLSFRPPDWQNYLK
+691 DQLSFRPPDWQNYLK

-717 SKYLSSIDGKYSM
+717 SKYLGSIDTKYSM

-739 LEREGGGASE
+739 LEREGGGVSE
-749 CAARVSEYL
+749 GAARVSEYL
-758 ADAGTT
+758 AAAGTT
-764 MLLPIAEAMV
+764 LLLPIAEAMV

-827 PIPPPGRLT
+827 PVPPPGRLT
-836 PPSSPNVGQPMREG
+836 PPSSPNVGQPSREG

-861 SKHTQGEK
+861 SKQTQGEK

-884 RLPGLGETPGHHLSM
+884 RLPPFGETPGHHLSM
-899 NYTTKEKKQKN
+899 NYTTKEKKQK
-910 YFLFAFFHVI
+910 I
-920 PPHNVATFTVMRLGK
+920 MRLGK

-972 GTEWYGVKFFQLSA
+972 GTERYGVKFFQLSA

-1004 QQQTPNPTATFL
+1004 QQQVPNPT
-1016 LEEGIKKRKR
+1016 
-1026 KLLVLLEA
+1026 
-1034 LNNDKIICGVLFAD
+1034 
-1048 GLNSASS
+1048 
-1055 S
+1055 

>member
-43 RLVILRPLG
+43 RLVVLRPLG

-79 IGGMLDTDLEL
+79 PSGMLDTELEL

-144 LELELVSD
+144 LELELVSY

-157 GGHSVAL
+157 AGHSVAI

-178 QDKRLMNDPNERL
+178 QDKRLMNDPSERL

-212 SEPTIEMHR
+212 SEPTLEMHR

-227 IPANARVLLC
+227 IPANARR
-237 LISILSSGSIRF
+237 LI
-249 VKTCVFLPAD
+249 
-259 RLRTGCRPPSTT
+259 
-271 RRLMER
+271 ER

-315 SGGDMEIEELFD
+315 SGGDMEIEDLFH

-363 APPHSGV
+363 APPHS
-370 TCVLYSL
+370 
-377 DNYYT
+377 
-382 EFDDDSSKT
+382 
-391 VYLVGW
+391 
-397 LCIVACYDSVVVT
+397 
-410 NEETGNAPA
+410 
-419 TAVGQ
+419 
-424 QSAGQLP
+424 
-431 KEKHRV
+431 
-437 GHTTPERESA
+437 
-447 SSRGSIGYAL
+447 
-457 RLVANATAG
+457 
-466 VEHFRD
+466 
-472 LQDFCYV
+472 
-479 LYNIT
+479 
-484 INSKSPNLATVYT
+484 
-497 TVVYTERGVDRQ
+497 ERGVDRQ

-550 TESSDRRSRLF
+550 NEGSDKRTRLF
-561 TRDRGAPGN
+561 ARDRGTPGS

-602 RVLPDDSLPD
+602 RFLPDDSLPD
-612 AVSLVSLAD
+612 AVSMVSLAD

-645 DVRATFTCLV
+645 DIRATFTCLV

-680 SFVNTVLRHYV
+680 GFVNAVLRHYV

-739 LEREGGGASE
+739 LDREGGGASE
-749 CAARVSEYL
+749 CAVRVSEYL
-758 ADAGTT
+758 AVSGTT
-764 MLLPIAEAMV
+764 LLLPIAEAMV

-797 PDSSSSASVDLEESN
+797 PDSSSSASVDLDESN
-812 VTMSGSPP
+812 ATMSGSPP
-820 SLPPPGL
+820 SLPPPSL

-861 SKHTQGEK
+861 SKQTQGEK

-884 RLPGLGETPGHHLSM
+884 RLPSLGEIPSNHLSM

-920 PPHNVATFTVMRLGK
+920 SSHNVATFTVMRLGK

-947 QTVEGVTRLICSAK
+947 QTVDGVTRLICSAK

-998 LLEYSS
+998 LLEYNS
-1004 QQQTPNPTATFL
+1004 QQQSPNPT
-1016 LEEGIKKRKR
+1016 
-1026 KLLVLLEA
+1026 
-1034 LNNDKIICGVLFAD
+1034 
-1048 GLNSASS
+1048 
-1055 S
+1055 

>member
-1 MAERTKTTAPA
+1 MAERTKVTAPA

-21 ATWEVDRTAPDCIPR
+21 ATWEVDRTPPNCIPR

-52 SDLTSISI
+52 SDLASISI
-60 AVKMHGSKRTLRS
+60 AVKMQSSKRTLRS

-79 IGGMLDTDLEL
+79 TGGILDTELEL

-131 VINMAQVLQKQMD
+131 IINMAQVLQKQMD

-164 ARVSVVALSSQPVD
+164 ARVSVIALSSQPVD
-178 QDKRLMNDPNERL
+178 HDKRLMNDPNERL
-191 CPEYSDEEE
+191 CPEFSDEEE

-212 SEPTIEMHR
+212 SEPTLEVHR
-221 RKSRAK
+221 RKSRGK
-227 IPANARVLLC
+227 IPTNAR
-237 LISILSSGSIRF
+237 
-249 VKTCVFLPAD
+249 
-259 RLRTGCRPPSTT
+259 
-271 RRLMER
+271 
-277 LSLLQQRNLKQKF
+277 QRNLKQKF

-296 RFRVSEDLD
+296 FRVSEELEH
-305 QDQEEIGQKL
+305 DQEEIGQKL

-363 APPHSGV
+363 APPHS
-370 TCVLYSL
+370 
-377 DNYYT
+377 
-382 EFDDDSSKT
+382 
-391 VYLVGW
+391 
-397 LCIVACYDSVVVT
+397 
-410 NEETGNAPA
+410 
-419 TAVGQ
+419 
-424 QSAGQLP
+424 
-431 KEKHRV
+431 
-437 GHTTPERESA
+437 
-447 SSRGSIGYAL
+447 
-457 RLVANATAG
+457 
-466 VEHFRD
+466 
-472 LQDFCYV
+472 
-479 LYNIT
+479 
-484 INSKSPNLATVYT
+484 
-497 TVVYTERGVDRQ
+497 ERGVDRQ

-528 HEANDPPNYVP
+528 HEANDPPNYIA
-539 GSPPKSEQHNK
+539 GSPPKSEQPNK
-550 TESSDRRSRLF
+550 SESSERKSRLF
-561 TRDRGAPGN
+561 ARDRGTPGS

-582 KPPADL
+582 KPSADL
-588 NSSEPR
+588 NNTEPR

-602 RVLPDDSLPD
+602 RVLPDDSLPE
-612 AVSLVSLAD
+612 AVSLVSIAD
-621 PGGALLA
+621 PGGAVLA
-628 TRLQE
+628 ARLQE
-633 RNHRV
+633 RNHKV
-638 LTTASPA
+638 LTTVSPA
-645 DVRATFTCLV
+645 DIRATFTCLV

-671 IKVVIAGGD
+671 VKVVIAGGD
-680 SFVNTVLRHYV
+680 SFINAVLRHYV
-691 DLLSFRPPDWQNYLK
+691 DLLSFRSPDWQNYMK

-717 SKYLSSIDGKYSM
+717 TRYLSSIDSKYSM
-730 LFGEEWKEL
+730 LFGDEWKEL
-739 LEREGGGASE
+739 LEREGGGSIE
-749 CAARVSEYL
+749 GAARVSEYL
-758 ADAGTT
+758 ATANTVL
-764 MLLPIAEAMV
+764 LLPIAEAMV

-812 VTMSGSPP
+812 VSMSGSPP
-820 SLPPPGL
+820 SLPPPTL
-827 PIPPPGRLT
+827 PVPPPGKLT
-836 PPSSPNVGQPMREG
+836 PPSSPNVGQPREG

-861 SKHTQGEK
+861 GKQTQGEK
-869 GKNTLRQAFRALHVQ
+869 GKSTLRQAFRALHVQ
-884 RLPGLGETPGHHLSM
+884 RLPSLGEAPGHHLCM
-899 NYTTKEKKQKN
+899 NYTTKEKKQK
-910 YFLFAFFHVI
+910 I
-920 PPHNVATFTVMRLGK
+920 MRLGK

-947 QTVEGVTRLICSAK
+947 QTVDGVTRLICSAK

-998 LLEYSS
+998 LLEYNP
-1004 QQQTPNPTATFL
+1004 QQQTSNA
-1016 LEEGIKKRKR
+1016 I
-1026 KLLVLLEA
+1026 
-1034 LNNDKIICGVLFAD
+1034 
-1048 GLNSASS
+1048 
-1055 S
+1055 